1 MSESIWTHVKK
12 PWLSHEL
19 PISLV
24 RFGHLFLP
32 HCHSCH
38 IIMACLII
46 ACLIMTHWHLIMLA
60 LETPSCSRL
69 VLIPLNKPFPL
80 EKSKR
85 ILKVLSIIG
94 FITPYSRMMQA
105 LYHLG
110 QGNNLPSQLLNLIFL
125 RLMLLVIICSTW
137 GGKPAPCLGF
147 TPFLCHLFLRALTH
161 CAIRINK

>member
-85 ILKVLSIIG
+85 ILKVLNIIG

-125 RLMLLVIICSTW
+125 RLMLLVIILFYLRRKTCTMFGIYSV
-137 GGKPAPCLGF
+137 PLSSIPSSSY
-147 TPFLCHLFLRALTH
+147 PLCHK
-161 CAIRINK
+161 NQ